1 MYGNNGS
8 ESICIVGAGYVGLV
22 TAACLSDMGHRVACL
37 DVDERKIARLR
48 QGYLPIYEPGLQ
60 PLVEKGSAR
69 GTLRCTTSYEEGL
82 ADADFVF
89 IAVNTPST
97 AQGAAD
103 LQYVWEAAKS
113 IRRTVNGRR
122 PIVINKSTV
131 PVGTAERVEN
141 ILGAQNGGCVARAVV
156 SNPEFL
162 REGTAVHDFF
172 HPDRVVVGCRDPQ
185 HAARVAELYAP
196 LDRPILITDAKTAE
210 MIKYASN
217 AFLATKVSFINEM
230 ASICEALGSDVTQ
243 VALGMG
249 SDPRI
254 GPEFLKAGLGYG
266 GSCLPKDVKA
276 LIHMATAQGNPAHLL
291 NAVSRVNLEQRQ
303 RLVRRLGEALGSIRG
318 KCIAVLGLAFKPGT
332 DDVRDAPALDLIRLL
347 QDEGAAVR
355 AYDPCAEENA
365 QAALP
370 EMSCCPDPYE
380 AAEGCDALIIATE
393 WEEFR
398 SLDLTRLRECMASPI
413 LADGRN
419 VLDPATAREHG
430 FTYLGV
436 GRPHQIH
443 PHAWAGMTQDAT
455 ALPVGQRT

>member
-1 MYGNNGS
+1 MYGDIGS
-8 ESICIVGAGYVGLV
+8 ASICVVGAGYVGLV
-22 TAACLSDMGHRVACL
+22 TAACLSDMGYRVACV
-37 DVDERKIARLR
+37 DVDEEKIARLR
-48 QGYLPIYEPGLQ
+48 QGCLPIYEPGLQ

-82 ADADFVF
+82 AGADFVF

-97 AQGAAD
+97 AEGAAD
-103 LQYVWEAAKS
+103 LQYVWEAARS
-113 IRRTVNGRR
+113 IGRTVNGRR

-131 PVGTAERVEN
+131 PVGTAEMVEN
-141 ILGAQNGGCVARAVV
+141 ILGVHNGGGVARAVV

-162 REGTAVHDFF
+162 REGSAIHDFF
-172 HPDRVVVGCRDPQ
+172 HPDRIVVGCRDPQ
-185 HAARVAELYAP
+185 QAARVAELFAP
-196 LDRPILITDAKTAE
+196 LNRPILITDAKTAE

-230 ASICEALGSDVTQ
+230 ACICEALRADVTQ

-249 SDPRI
+249 CDPRI
-254 GPEFLKAGLGYG
+254 GPEFLRAGLGYG
-266 GSCLPKDVKA
+266 GSCLPKDVRA
-276 LIHMATAQGNPAHLL
+276 LIHAATAQGSPVHLL
-291 NAVSRVNLEQRQ
+291 NAVTQVNLEQRQ
-303 RLVRRLGEALGSIRG
+303 RLVRRLREALGSIRG

-347 QDEGAAVR
+347 QDEGAAVK

-380 AAEGCDALIIATE
+380 AAEGCDALVIATE
-393 WEEFR
+393 WDQFR
-398 SLDLTRLRECMASPI
+398 SLDLARLRECMASPI

-419 VLDPATAREHG
+419 VLDPAEARQHG
-430 FTYLGV
+430 FTYLGI
-436 GRPHQIH
+436 GRPAQAR
-443 PHAWAGMTQDAT
+443 PHASIHLTQDT
-455 ALPVGQRT
+455 PALPAGQQA